1 MQISQRFHNDTY
13 APGIATYGIQGKDGE
28 QGTPGTSLFFSEYS
42 LSGEP
47 DNSSEYREFA
57 SKITSR
63 MLPVKHKEIQLKRKY
78 VNGDQFVDPSGKV
91 YLLKDIN
98 QLIIDINNGIPIK
111 QLVGSILEYIGK
123 FNYTNNSDIFSDTNN
138 SGTLRAHKFIISDDS
153 KTATGSGLLT
163 VSHINKDTDNDI
175 NKDTDNDINF
185 INLESLYSGQHDMN
199 LDIKFSKKYNGFM
212 ISSKYPVYLNANV
225 YTKFNNTNNTNND
238 YSPVYTTA
246 DNKSKPITDY
256 IASVKDLS
264 CKLDASIYSYTKKDT
279 SIIYYGVV
287 YKISFVADD
296 NESDKNQ
303 WNDFVSTY
311 DNGNT
316 VIHFQNKDHSDFIK
330 VMPSI
335 RDYNFR
341 QDYDYVKL
349 NDLINKV
356 QYTDLPNVAISVING
371 IEAYV
376 NIKNKN
382 MSGIRK
388 RTTN

>member
-28 QGTPGTSLFFSEYS
+28 QGTPGTSLFFSEY
-42 LSGEP
+42 LLPGEYL
-47 DNSSEYREFA
+47 DFTK
-57 SKITSR
+57 KITSR
-63 MLPVKHKEIQLKRKY
+63 MLPVKNQQIQLKRKF
-78 VNGDQFVDPSGKV
+78 VNGDQFVDPDGKV
-91 YLLKDIN
+91 YLLMDIN
-98 QLIIDINNGIPIK
+98 QLIRDINNGTDQWSNEK
-111 QLVGSILEYIGK
+111 LKYIGK
-123 FNYTNNSDIFSDTNN
+123 FNSTDSSNIFSDTNN

-163 VSHINKDTDNDI
+163 VSHI

-296 NESDKNQ
+296 NESDTNQ

-356 QYTDLPNVAISVING
+356 QYTDLPNVAVSVING

-376 NIKNKN
+376 SIKDKNI
-382 MSGIRK
+382 SGIRK

>member
-42 LSGEP
+42 LPGEYP
-47 DNSSEYREFA
+47 DFIK
-57 SKITSR
+57 KITSR

-78 VNGDQFVDPSGKV
+78 VNGDQFVDPSGQV

-123 FNYTNNSDIFSDTNN
+123 FNSIKNSDIFNDNSN
-138 SGTLRAHKFIISDDS
+138 SGILRAHKFIISDDS

-163 VSHINKDTDNDI
+163 VSHI

-296 NESDKNQ
+296 NESDTNQ

>member
-42 LSGEP
+42 LPGEYL
-47 DNSSEYREFA
+47 DFA
-57 SKITSR
+57 RKITSR
-63 MLPVKHKEIQLKRKY
+63 MLPVKNEQIQLKRKF
-78 VNGDQFVDPSGKV
+78 VNGDQFVDPDGKV
-91 YLLKDIN
+91 YLLMDIN
-98 QLIIDINNGIPIK
+98 QLIRDINNGTNQTWSK
-111 QLVGSILEYIGK
+111 EKLKYIGK
-123 FNYTNNSDIFSDTNN
+123 FNSTNNSDIFSDTNN
-138 SGTLRAHKFIISDDS
+138 SGTLRAHKFIISDDD
-153 KTATGSGLLT
+153 KTATGSCLLT
-163 VSHINKDTDNDI
+163 VSHI

-246 DNKSKPITDY
+246 DNKSKSITDY

-296 NESDKNQ
+296 NESDTNQ

>member
-78 VNGDQFVDPSGKV
+78 VNGDQFVDPSGQV

-98 QLIIDINNGIPIK
+98 QLIIDINNGTNLE
-111 QLVGSILEYIGK
+111 QGILEYIGK
-123 FNYTNNSDIFSDTNN
+123 FNSIKNSDIFNDNSN
-138 SGTLRAHKFIISDDS
+138 SGILRAHKFIISDDS

-163 VSHINKDTDNDI
+163 VSHI

-296 NESDKNQ
+296 NESNTNQ

>member
-42 LSGEP
+42 LP
-47 DNSSEYREFA
+47 DEYLDFVR
-57 SKITSR
+57 KITSR
-63 MLPVKHKEIQLKRKY
+63 MLPVKNEQIQLKRKF
-78 VNGDQFVDPSGKV
+78 VNGDQFVDPTGKV
-91 YLLKDIN
+91 YLLMDIN
-98 QLIIDINNGIPIK
+98 QLIRDINNGTNQTWSNEK
-111 QLVGSILEYIGK
+111 LKYIGK
-123 FNYTNNSDIFSDTNN
+123 FNSTNNSDIFSDTNN

-163 VSHINKDTDNDI
+163 VSHI

-246 DNKSKPITDY
+246 DNKSKSITDY

-287 YKISFVADD
+287 YKISFVADG
-296 NESDKNQ
+296 NESDTNQ

>member
-78 VNGDQFVDPSGKV
+78 VNGDQFVDPSGQV

-98 QLIIDINNGIPIK
+98 QLIIDINNGTNLE
-111 QLVGSILEYIGK
+111 QGILEYIGK
-123 FNYTNNSDIFSDTNN
+123 FNSIKNSDIFNDNSN
-138 SGTLRAHKFIISDDS
+138 SGILRAHKFIISDDS

-175 NKDTDNDINF
+175 NF
-185 INLESLYSGQHDMN
+185 INLESLYSGQHDIN

-296 NESDKNQ
+296 NESDTNQ

>member
-42 LSGEP
+42 LPGEYL
-47 DNSSEYREFA
+47 DFVR
-57 SKITSR
+57 KITSR
-63 MLPVKHKEIQLKRKY
+63 MLPVKNEQIQLKRKF
-78 VNGDQFVDPSGKV
+78 VNGDQFVDPDGKV
-91 YLLKDIN
+91 YLLMDIN
-98 QLIIDINNGIPIK
+98 QLIRDINNGTNQTWSNEK
-111 QLVGSILEYIGK
+111 LKYIGK
-123 FNYTNNSDIFSDTNN
+123 FNSTNNSYIFSDTNN

-163 VSHINKDTDNDI
+163 VSHI

-246 DNKSKPITDY
+246 DNKSKSITDY

-287 YKISFVADD
+287 YKISFVVDD
-296 NESDKNQ
+296 NESDTNQ

>member
-78 VNGDQFVDPSGKV
+78 VNGDQFVDPSGQV

-98 QLIIDINNGIPIK
+98 QLIIDINNGTNLE
-111 QLVGSILEYIGK
+111 QGILEYIGK
-123 FNYTNNSDIFSDTNN
+123 FNSIKNSDIFNDNSN
-138 SGTLRAHKFIISDDS
+138 SGILRAHKFIISDDN

-163 VSHINKDTDNDI
+163 VSHI

-296 NESDKNQ
+296 NESDTNQ

>member
-42 LSGEP
+42 LSGELDNSGEP
-47 DNSSEYREFA
+47 DNFSEYREFA

-78 VNGDQFVDPSGKV
+78 VNGDQFVDPSGQV

-98 QLIIDINNGIPIK
+98 QLIIDINNGTNLE
-111 QLVGSILEYIGK
+111 QGILEYIGK
-123 FNYTNNSDIFSDTNN
+123 FNSIKNSDIFNDNSN

-153 KTATGSGLLT
+153 KTATGNGLLT
-163 VSHINKDTDNDI
+163 VSHI

-225 YTKFNNTNNTNND
+225 YTKFNDSNNSNNE

-246 DNKSKPITDY
+246 DNKSKTITDY
-256 IASVKDLS
+256 IATTKDLR
-264 CKLDASIYSYTKKDT
+264 CDIDASIYSYTKKDT
-279 SIIYYGVV
+279 SIIYYGVI
-287 YKISFVADD
+287 YKISFGRKDD
-296 NESDKNQ
+296 TNSKQ
-303 WNDFVSTY
+303 WEDFVNTY

-316 VIHFQNKDHSDFIK
+316 IIHFQNKEHSDFTTVI
-330 VMPSI
+330 PTI
-335 RDYNFR
+335 QNYNFR

-356 QYTDLPNVAISVING
+356 QYNDLPNVAISVING

-388 RTTN
+388 RTAN

>member
-1 MQISQRFHNDTY
+1 MKISQRFHNDTY

-42 LSGEP
+42 LPGEYI
-47 DNSSEYREFA
+47 DFVR
-57 SKITSR
+57 KITSR
-63 MLPVKHKEIQLKRKY
+63 MLPVKNQQIQLKRKF
-78 VNGDQFVDPSGKV
+78 VNGDQFVDPTGKV
-91 YLLKDIN
+91 YLLMDIN
-98 QLIIDINNGIPIK
+98 QLIRDINNGTNQTWSNEK
-111 QLVGSILEYIGK
+111 LKYIGK
-123 FNYTNNSDIFSDTNN
+123 FNSTNNSDIFNDTNN
-138 SGTLRAHKFIISDDS
+138 SGTLRAHKFIISDDN

-163 VSHINKDTDNDI
+163 VSHI

-212 ISSKYPVYLNANV
+212 ISSKYPIYLKANV

-296 NESDKNQ
+296 NESNTNQ

>member
-42 LSGEP
+42 LPGEYL
-47 DNSSEYREFA
+47 DFA
-57 SKITSR
+57 RKITSR
-63 MLPVKHKEIQLKRKY
+63 MLPVKNEQIQLKRKF
-78 VNGDQFVDPSGKV
+78 VNGDQFVDPDGKV
-91 YLLKDIN
+91 YLLMDIN
-98 QLIIDINNGIPIK
+98 QLIRDINNGTNQTWSNEK
-111 QLVGSILEYIGK
+111 LKYIGK
-123 FNYTNNSDIFSDTNN
+123 FNSTNNSDIFSDTNN

-153 KTATGSGLLT
+153 KTATGNGLLT
-163 VSHINKDTDNDI
+163 VSHI

-225 YTKFNNTNNTNND
+225 YTKFNNTNNTNNTNND

-296 NESDKNQ
+296 NESDTNQ

-388 RTTN
+388 RTAN

>member
-42 LSGEP
+42 LSGEYI
-47 DNSSEYREFA
+47 DFVR
-57 SKITSR
+57 KITSR
-63 MLPVKHKEIQLKRKY
+63 MLPVKNQQIQLKRKF
-78 VNGDQFVDPSGKV
+78 VNGDQFVDPDGKV
-91 YLLKDIN
+91 YLLMDIN
-98 QLIIDINNGIPIK
+98 QLIRDINNGTNQTWSNEK
-111 QLVGSILEYIGK
+111 LKYIGK
-123 FNYTNNSDIFSDTNN
+123 FNSTNNSDIFSDTNN

-153 KTATGSGLLT
+153 KTATGNGLLT
-163 VSHINKDTDNDI
+163 VSHI

-296 NESDKNQ
+296 NESDTNQ

-388 RTTN
+388 RTAN

>member
-28 QGTPGTSLFFSEYS
+28 KGTPGTSLFFSEYS
-42 LSGEP
+42 LPGEYL
-47 DNSSEYREFA
+47 DFVR
-57 SKITSR
+57 KITSR
-63 MLPVKHKEIQLKRKY
+63 MLPVKNEQIQLKRKF
-78 VNGDQFVDPSGKV
+78 VNGDQFVDPTGKV
-91 YLLKDIN
+91 YLLMDIN
-98 QLIIDINNGIPIK
+98 QLIRDINNGTNQTWSNEK
-111 QLVGSILEYIGK
+111 LKYIGK
-123 FNYTNNSDIFSDTNN
+123 FNSTNNSDIFSDTNN

-153 KTATGSGLLT
+153 KTATGNGLLT
-163 VSHINKDTDNDI
+163 VSHTT
-175 NKDTDNDINF
+175 KDTDNDINF

-212 ISSKYPVYLNANV
+212 ISSKYPIYLNANV
-225 YTKFNNTNNTNND
+225 YTKFNDSNNSNNE

-246 DNKSKPITDY
+246 DNKSKTITDY
-256 IASVKDLS
+256 IASAKDLS
-264 CKLDASIYSYTKKDT
+264 CTLDASIYSYTKKDA
-279 SIIYYGVV
+279 SVIYYGVV
-287 YKISFVADD
+287 YKISFGHV
-296 NESDKNQ
+296 NNGKETNM
-303 WNDFVSTY
+303 WNDFVNTY
-311 DNGNT
+311 GSGNT
-316 VIHFQNKDHSDFIK
+316 VIHFQNKEYSDFTTII
-330 VMPSI
+330 PSI
-335 RDYNFR
+335 MDYNFR
-341 QDYDYVKL
+341 WDYDYVKL

>member
-42 LSGEP
+42 LP
-47 DNSSEYREFA
+47 DEYLEFVR
-57 SKITSR
+57 KITSR
-63 MLPVKHKEIQLKRKY
+63 MLPVKNEQIQLKRKF
-78 VNGDQFVDPSGKV
+78 VNGDQFVDPDGKV
-91 YLLKDIN
+91 YLLMDIN
-98 QLIIDINNGIPIK
+98 QLIRDINNGTDQWSNEK
-111 QLVGSILEYIGK
+111 LKYIGK
-123 FNYTNNSDIFSDTNN
+123 FNSTDNSDIFSDTNN
-138 SGTLRAHKFIISDDS
+138 SGTLRAHKFIISDDN

-163 VSHINKDTDNDI
+163 VSHI

-296 NESDKNQ
+296 NESDTNQ

>member
-42 LSGEP
+42 LSGES

-78 VNGDQFVDPSGKV
+78 VNGDQFVDPSGQV

-98 QLIIDINNGIPIK
+98 QLIIDINNGTNLE
-111 QLVGSILEYIGK
+111 QGILEYIGK
-123 FNYTNNSDIFSDTNN
+123 FNSIKNSDIFNDNSN
-138 SGTLRAHKFIISDDS
+138 SGILRAHKFIISDDS

-163 VSHINKDTDNDI
+163 VSHI

-264 CKLDASIYSYTKKDT
+264 CKLDASIYSYTKKDA
-279 SIIYYGVV
+279 SVIYYGVV

-296 NESDKNQ
+296 NESDTNQ

>member
-42 LSGEP
+42 LPGEYL
-47 DNSSEYREFA
+47 DFVR
-57 SKITSR
+57 KITSR
-63 MLPVKHKEIQLKRKY
+63 MLPVKNQYIQLKRKF
-78 VNGDQFVDPSGKV
+78 VNGDQFVDPDGKV
-91 YLLKDIN
+91 YLLMDIN
-98 QLIIDINNGIPIK
+98 QLIRDINNGTDQWSNEK
-111 QLVGSILEYIGK
+111 LKYIGK
-123 FNYTNNSDIFSDTNN
+123 FNSTDSSNIFSDTNN

-153 KTATGSGLLT
+153 KTTTGSGLLT
-163 VSHINKDTDNDI
+163 VSHINTTKDTDD
-175 NKDTDNDINF
+175 DINF

-212 ISSKYPVYLNANV
+212 ISSKYPIYLNANV
-225 YTKFNNTNNTNND
+225 YTKFNNTNNSNND

-296 NESDKNQ
+296 NESDTNQ

>member
-28 QGTPGTSLFFSEYS
+28 QGAPGTSLFFSEYS
-42 LSGEP
+42 LP
-47 DNSSEYREFA
+47 DEYLEFVR
-57 SKITSR
+57 KITSR
-63 MLPVKHKEIQLKRKY
+63 MLPVKNEQIQLKRKF
-78 VNGDQFVDPSGKV
+78 VNGDQFVDPAGKV
-91 YLLKDIN
+91 YLLMDIN
-98 QLIIDINNGIPIK
+98 QLIRDINNGTNQTWSNEK
-111 QLVGSILEYIGK
+111 LKYIGK
-123 FNYTNNSDIFSDTNN
+123 FNSTNNSDIFNDNSN
-138 SGTLRAHKFIISDDS
+138 SGILRAHKFIISDDNETTDVS
-153 KTATGSGLLT
+153 SLLT
-163 VSHINKDTDNDI
+163 VSHT

-225 YTKFNNTNNTNND
+225 YTKFNNINNSNNE

-296 NESDKNQ
+296 NESDTNQ

-388 RTTN
+388 RTAN

>member
-42 LSGEP
+42 LSGEYI
-47 DNSSEYREFA
+47 DFVR
-57 SKITSR
+57 KITSR
-63 MLPVKHKEIQLKRKY
+63 MLPVKNQQIQLKRKF
-78 VNGDQFVDPSGKV
+78 VNGDQFVDPDGKV
-91 YLLKDIN
+91 YLLMDIN
-98 QLIIDINNGIPIK
+98 QLIRDINNGTNQTWSNEK
-111 QLVGSILEYIGK
+111 LKYIGK
-123 FNYTNNSDIFSDTNN
+123 FNSTDNSNIFSDTNN

-153 KTATGSGLLT
+153 KTATGNGLLT
-163 VSHINKDTDNDI
+163 VSHI

-296 NESDKNQ
+296 NESDTNQ

>member
-28 QGTPGTSLFFSEYS
+28 KGTPGTSLFFSEYS
-42 LSGEP
+42 LPGEYL
-47 DNSSEYREFA
+47 DFVR
-57 SKITSR
+57 KITSR
-63 MLPVKHKEIQLKRKY
+63 MLPVKNEQIQLKRKF
-78 VNGDQFVDPSGKV
+78 VNGDQFVDPDGKV
-91 YLLKDIN
+91 YLLMDIN
-98 QLIIDINNGIPIK
+98 QLIRDINNGTNQISNK
-111 QLVGSILEYIGK
+111 KLKYIGK
-123 FNYTNNSDIFSDTNN
+123 FNSTNNSYIFSDTNN

-163 VSHINKDTDNDI
+163 VSHI

-296 NESDKNQ
+296 NESDTNQ

>member
-47 DNSSEYREFA
+47 DNSGKYREFA

-78 VNGDQFVDPSGKV
+78 VNGDQFVDPSGQV

-123 FNYTNNSDIFSDTNN
+123 FNSTNNSDIFSDTNN
-138 SGTLRAHKFIISDDS
+138 SGTLRAHKFIISDDNETDDIETVQRNS
-153 KTATGSGLLT
+153 LLT
-163 VSHINKDTDNDI
+163 VSHT

-296 NESDKNQ
+296 NESDTNQ

>member
-42 LSGEP
+42 LPGEYL
-47 DNSSEYREFA
+47 DFA
-57 SKITSR
+57 RKITSR
-63 MLPVKHKEIQLKRKY
+63 MLPVKNEQIQLKRKF
-78 VNGDQFVDPSGKV
+78 VNGDQFVDPTGKV
-91 YLLKDIN
+91 YLLMDIN
-98 QLIIDINNGIPIK
+98 QLIRDINNGTDQWSNEK
-111 QLVGSILEYIGK
+111 LKYIGK
-123 FNYTNNSDIFSDTNN
+123 FNSTDNSDIFSDTNN

-163 VSHINKDTDNDI
+163 VSHI

-296 NESDKNQ
+296 NESDTNQ

>member
-42 LSGEP
+42 LPGEYP
-47 DNSSEYREFA
+47 DFIK
-57 SKITSR
+57 KITSR
-63 MLPVKHKEIQLKRKY
+63 MLPVKNEQIQLKRKF
-78 VNGDQFVDPSGKV
+78 VNGDQFVDPTGKV
-91 YLLKDIN
+91 YLLMDIN
-98 QLIIDINNGIPIK
+98 QLIRDINNGTNQTWSNEK
-111 QLVGSILEYIGK
+111 LKYIGK
-123 FNYTNNSDIFSDTNN
+123 FNSTNNSYIFSDTNN

-163 VSHINKDTDNDI
+163 VSHI

-246 DNKSKPITDY
+246 DNKSKSITDY

-296 NESDKNQ
+296 NESDTNQ

>member
-42 LSGEP
+42 LP
-47 DNSSEYREFA
+47 DEYLDFVR
-57 SKITSR
+57 KITSR
-63 MLPVKHKEIQLKRKY
+63 MLPVKNEQIQLKRKF
-78 VNGDQFVDPSGKV
+78 VNGDQFVDPAGKV
-91 YLLKDIN
+91 YLLMDIN
-98 QLIIDINNGIPIK
+98 QLIRDINNGTDQWSNEK
-111 QLVGSILEYIGK
+111 LKYIGK
-123 FNYTNNSDIFSDTNN
+123 FNSTDNSDIFSDTNN
-138 SGTLRAHKFIISDDS
+138 SGTLRAHKFIISDDN

-163 VSHINKDTDNDI
+163 VSHI

-225 YTKFNNTNNTNND
+225 YTKFNNTNNSNNSNNE

-296 NESDKNQ
+296 NESDTNQ

-388 RTTN
+388 RTAN

>member
-42 LSGEP
+42 LP
-47 DNSSEYREFA
+47 DEYLDFVR
-57 SKITSR
+57 KITSR
-63 MLPVKHKEIQLKRKY
+63 MLPVKNEQIQLKRKF
-78 VNGDQFVDPSGKV
+78 VNGDQFVDPAGKV
-91 YLLKDIN
+91 YLLMDIN
-98 QLIIDINNGIPIK
+98 QLIRDINNGTDQPWTNEK
-111 QLVGSILEYIGK
+111 LKYIGK
-123 FNYTNNSDIFSDTNN
+123 FNSTNNSDIFSDTNN
-138 SGTLRAHKFIISDDS
+138 SGTLRAHKFIISDDNETDNS
-153 KTATGSGLLT
+153 ETVQRNSLLT
-163 VSHINKDTDNDI
+163 VSHT

-296 NESDKNQ
+296 NESDTNQ

-316 VIHFQNKDHSDFIK
+316 VIHFQNKDYSDFIK

-356 QYTDLPNVAISVING
+356 QYTDLPNVVISVING

>member
-63 MLPVKHKEIQLKRKY
+63 MLPVKHKEIQLKRKF
-78 VNGDQFVDPSGKV
+78 VNGDQFVDPAGKV
-91 YLLKDIN
+91 YLLMDIN

-111 QLVGSILEYIGK
+111 QLVGSLLEYIGK
-123 FNYTNNSDIFSDTNN
+123 FNSTNNSDIFSDTNN

-153 KTATGSGLLT
+153 KTATGNGLLT
-163 VSHINKDTDNDI
+163 VSHI

-296 NESDKNQ
+296 NESDTNQ

>member
-78 VNGDQFVDPSGKV
+78 VNGDQFVDPSGQV

-98 QLIIDINNGIPIK
+98 QLIIDINNGTNLE
-111 QLVGSILEYIGK
+111 QGILEYIGK
-123 FNYTNNSDIFSDTNN
+123 FNSIKNSDIFNDNSN
-138 SGTLRAHKFIISDDS
+138 SGILRAHKFIISDDS
-153 KTATGSGLLT
+153 KTAIGSGLLT
-163 VSHINKDTDNDI
+163 VSHTT
-175 NKDTDNDINF
+175 KDTDNDINF

-296 NESDKNQ
+296 NESDTNQ

>member
-78 VNGDQFVDPSGKV
+78 VNGDQFVDPSGQV

-98 QLIIDINNGIPIK
+98 QLIIDINNGTNLE
-111 QLVGSILEYIGK
+111 QGILEYIGK
-123 FNYTNNSDIFSDTNN
+123 FNSIKNSDIFNDNSN
-138 SGTLRAHKFIISDDS
+138 SGILRAHKFIISDDS
-153 KTATGSGLLT
+153 KTAIGSGLLT
-163 VSHINKDTDNDI
+163 VSHTT
-175 NKDTDNDINF
+175 KDTDNDINF

-212 ISSKYPVYLNANV
+212 ISSKYPIYLNANV
-225 YTKFNNTNNTNND
+225 YTKFNDSNNSNNE

-246 DNKSKPITDY
+246 DNKSKTITDY
-256 IASVKDLS
+256 IATTKDLR
-264 CKLDASIYSYTKKDT
+264 CDIDASIYSYTKKDT
-279 SIIYYGVV
+279 SIIYYGVI
-287 YKISFVADD
+287 YKISFGQKDD
-296 NESDKNQ
+296 TNSKQ
-303 WNDFVSTY
+303 WEDFVNTY

-316 VIHFQNKDHSDFIK
+316 IIHFQNKEHSDFTTVI
-330 VMPSI
+330 PTI
-335 RDYNFR
+335 QNYNFR

-356 QYTDLPNVAISVING
+356 QYNDLPNVAISVING

>member
-42 LSGEP
+42 LP
-47 DNSSEYREFA
+47 DEYLEFVR
-57 SKITSR
+57 KITSR
-63 MLPVKHKEIQLKRKY
+63 MLPVKNEQIQLKRKF
-78 VNGDQFVDPSGKV
+78 VNGDQFVDPAGKV
-91 YLLKDIN
+91 YLLMDIN
-98 QLIIDINNGIPIK
+98 QLIRDINNGTDQPWTNEK
-111 QLVGSILEYIGK
+111 LKYIGK
-123 FNYTNNSDIFSDTNN
+123 FNSTNNSDIFSDTNN

-163 VSHINKDTDNDI
+163 VSHI

-296 NESDKNQ
+296 NESDTNQ

-356 QYTDLPNVAISVING
+356 QYNDLPNVAISVING

>member
-47 DNSSEYREFA
+47 DNSSKYREFA

-78 VNGDQFVDPSGKV
+78 VNGDQFVDPSGQV

-123 FNYTNNSDIFSDTNN
+123 FNSTNNSDIFSDTNN
-138 SGTLRAHKFIISDDS
+138 SGTLRAHKFIISDDNETDDIETVQRNS
-153 KTATGSGLLT
+153 LLT
-163 VSHINKDTDNDI
+163 VSHT

-296 NESDKNQ
+296 NESDTNQ

>member
-42 LSGEP
+42 LPGEYL
-47 DNSSEYREFA
+47 DFA
-57 SKITSR
+57 RKITSR
-63 MLPVKHKEIQLKRKY
+63 MLPVKNEQIQLKRKF
-78 VNGDQFVDPSGKV
+78 VNGDQFVEPAGKV
-91 YLLKDIN
+91 YLLMDIN
-98 QLIIDINNGIPIK
+98 QLIRDINNGTNQTWSNEK
-111 QLVGSILEYIGK
+111 LKYIGK
-123 FNYTNNSDIFSDTNN
+123 FNSTNNSYIFSDTNN

-153 KTATGSGLLT
+153 KTATGNGLLT
-163 VSHINKDTDNDI
+163 VSHI

-296 NESDKNQ
+296 NESDTNQ

-388 RTTN
+388 RTAN

>member
-42 LSGEP
+42 LPGEYL
-47 DNSSEYREFA
+47 DFTK
-57 SKITSR
+57 KITYR
-63 MLPVKHKEIQLKRKY
+63 MLPVKNEQIQLKRKF
-78 VNGDQFVDPSGKV
+78 VNGDQFVDPTGKV
-91 YLLKDIN
+91 YLLMDIN
-98 QLIIDINNGIPIK
+98 QLIRDINNGTNQTWSNK
-111 QLVGSILEYIGK
+111 KLKYIGK
-123 FNYTNNSDIFSDTNN
+123 FNSTNNSDIFSDTNN

-153 KTATGSGLLT
+153 KTTTGSGLLT
-163 VSHINKDTDNDI
+163 VSHI

-246 DNKSKPITDY
+246 DNKSKSITDY

-296 NESDKNQ
+296 NESDTNQ

>member
-42 LSGEP
+42 LPGEYL
-47 DNSSEYREFA
+47 DFA
-57 SKITSR
+57 RKITSR

-78 VNGDQFVDPSGKV
+78 VNGDQFVDPSGQV

-98 QLIIDINNGIPIK
+98 QLIIDINNGTNLE
-111 QLVGSILEYIGK
+111 QGILEYIGK
-123 FNYTNNSDIFSDTNN
+123 FNSIKNSDIFNDNSN
-138 SGTLRAHKFIISDDS
+138 SGILRAHKFIISDDS
-153 KTATGSGLLT
+153 KTAIGSGLLT
-163 VSHINKDTDNDI
+163 VSHTT
-175 NKDTDNDINF
+175 KDTDNDINF

-212 ISSKYPVYLNANV
+212 ISSKYPIYLNANV
-225 YTKFNNTNNTNND
+225 YTKFNDSNNSNNE

-246 DNKSKPITDY
+246 DNKSKTITDY
-256 IASVKDLS
+256 IASAKDLS
-264 CKLDASIYSYTKKDT
+264 CTLDASIYSYTKKDA
-279 SIIYYGVV
+279 SIIYYGIV
-287 YKISFVADD
+287 YKISFIADD
-296 NESDKNQ
+296 NESDTNK

-316 VIHFQNKDHSDFIK
+316 VIHFQNKEYSDFIK

>member
-42 LSGEP
+42 LPGEYL
-47 DNSSEYREFA
+47 DFA
-57 SKITSR
+57 RKITSR
-63 MLPVKHKEIQLKRKY
+63 MLPVKNEQIQLKRKF
-78 VNGDQFVDPSGKV
+78 VNGDQFVDPAGKV
-91 YLLKDIN
+91 YLLMDIN
-98 QLIIDINNGIPIK
+98 QLIRDINNGTNQTWSNEK
-111 QLVGSILEYIGK
+111 LKYIGK
-123 FNYTNNSDIFSDTNN
+123 FNSTNNSYIFSDTNN

-163 VSHINKDTDNDI
+163 VSHI

-296 NESDKNQ
+296 NESDTNQ

>member
-78 VNGDQFVDPSGKV
+78 VNGDQFVDPSGQV

-98 QLIIDINNGIPIK
+98 QLIIDINNGTNLE
-111 QLVGSILEYIGK
+111 QGILEYIGK
-123 FNYTNNSDIFSDTNN
+123 FNSIKNSDIFNDNSN
-138 SGTLRAHKFIISDDS
+138 SGILRAHKFIISDDS

-163 VSHINKDTDNDI
+163 VSHI

-264 CKLDASIYSYTKKDT
+264 CKLDASIYSYTKRDT

-296 NESDKNQ
+296 NESDTNQ

-330 VMPSI
+330 VMPTI

>member
-42 LSGEP
+42 LPGEYL
-47 DNSSEYREFA
+47 DFA
-57 SKITSR
+57 RKITSR
-63 MLPVKHKEIQLKRKY
+63 MLPVKNEQIQLKRKF
-78 VNGDQFVDPSGKV
+78 VNGDQFVDPDGKV
-91 YLLKDIN
+91 YLLMDIN
-98 QLIIDINNGIPIK
+98 QLIRDINNGPNQTWSNEK
-111 QLVGSILEYIGK
+111 LKYIGK
-123 FNYTNNSDIFSDTNN
+123 FNSTNNSYIFSDTNN

-163 VSHINKDTDNDI
+163 VSHI

-296 NESDKNQ
+296 NESDTNQ

>member
-42 LSGEP
+42 LPGEYL
-47 DNSSEYREFA
+47 DFA
-57 SKITSR
+57 RKITSR
-63 MLPVKHKEIQLKRKY
+63 MLPVKNEQIQLKRKF
-78 VNGDQFVDPSGKV
+78 VNGDQFVDPDGKV
-91 YLLKDIN
+91 YLLMDIN
-98 QLIIDINNGIPIK
+98 QLIRDINNGINQTWSNEK
-111 QLVGSILEYIGK
+111 LKYIGK
-123 FNYTNNSDIFSDTNN
+123 FNSTNNSDIFSDTNN
-138 SGTLRAHKFIISDDS
+138 SGTLRAHKFIISDDD

-163 VSHINKDTDNDI
+163 VSHI

-225 YTKFNNTNNTNND
+225 YTKFNDSNNSNNE

-296 NESDKNQ
+296 NESDTNQ

>member
-42 LSGEP
+42 LPGEYI
-47 DNSSEYREFA
+47 DFVR
-57 SKITSR
+57 KITSR
-63 MLPVKHKEIQLKRKY
+63 MLPVKNQQIQLKRKF
-78 VNGDQFVDPSGKV
+78 VNGDQFVDPDGKV
-91 YLLKDIN
+91 YLLMDIN
-98 QLIIDINNGIPIK
+98 QLIRDINNGTNQTWSNEK
-111 QLVGSILEYIGK
+111 LKYIGK
-123 FNYTNNSDIFSDTNN
+123 FNSTNNSDIFNSTNN

-163 VSHINKDTDNDI
+163 VSHI

-246 DNKSKPITDY
+246 DNKSKSITDY

-296 NESDKNQ
+296 NESDTNQ

>member
-42 LSGEP
+42 LPGEYP
-47 DNSSEYREFA
+47 DFIK
-57 SKITSR
+57 KITSR
-63 MLPVKHKEIQLKRKY
+63 MLPVKNEYIQLKRKF
-78 VNGDQFVDPSGKV
+78 VNGDQFVDPYGKV
-91 YLLKDIN
+91 YLLMDIN
-98 QLIIDINNGIPIK
+98 QLIRDINNGTNQIWSNEK
-111 QLVGSILEYIGK
+111 LKYIGK
-123 FNYTNNSDIFSDTNN
+123 FNSTNNSDIFNDTNN

-153 KTATGSGLLT
+153 KTATGNGLLT
-163 VSHINKDTDNDI
+163 VSHI

-296 NESDKNQ
+296 NESDTNQ

-356 QYTDLPNVAISVING
+356 QYNDLPNIAISVING

-376 NIKNKN
+376 TINDKGI
-382 MSGIRK
+382 SGIRK